1 MPFKITVT
9 KLGEST
15 TDGGTDSV
23 EMFSGVV
30 DEIDM
35 LAISNMVYRPKRK
48 PRADIGR
55 ARKETAK

>member
-1 MPFKITVT
+1 MPYKITVT

-23 EMFSGVV
+23 KLFAGVV
-30 DEIDM
+30 EEIDM

-48 PRADIGR
+48 PRADIGK
-55 ARKETAK
+55 ARVKS